1 MPERCS
7 RIRLLSQ
14 LYIFAKRLISSSLAQ
29 SPSEVSGFFSFPR
42 AIAASR
48 DDNPRPVCCQ
58 KAFAEE
64 VFFWSIIRHETPRK
78 SSIFEKQSEFFR
90 RQYSWALKAEALLG

>member
-1 MPERCS
+1 MS
-7 RIRLLSQ
+7 
-14 LYIFAKRLISSSLAQ
+14 FA
-29 SPSEVSGFFSFPR
+29 R
-42 AIAASR
+42 AMAASR

-78 SSIFEKQSEFFR
+78 SSIFEKQSEFFG
-90 RQYSWALKAEALLG
+90 RQYYWARKGGAVWG